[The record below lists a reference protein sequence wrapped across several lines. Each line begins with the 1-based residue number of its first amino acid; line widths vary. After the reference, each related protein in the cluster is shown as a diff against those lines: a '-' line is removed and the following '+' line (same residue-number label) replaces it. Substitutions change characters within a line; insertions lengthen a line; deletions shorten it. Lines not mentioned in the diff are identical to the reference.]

1 MAKER
6 LNIAI
11 DGPAGAGKSTVA
23 KLLASR
29 LGIRYLDTGAMYR
42 AMALFAFRNGVDP
55 KDREGMLRILDNA
68 DITVRYAEDGSQHV
82 LLAGEDVTDMLRT
95 PELGMGASNVGLHP
109 PVRQKL
115 AALQRQVGVDYD
127 VVMDGRE
134 ITTFVLPHTKHKFY
148 LTASVEERARR
159 RLGELRQR
167 GDTETTLAY
176 IAADI
181 EKRDKNDMEREYMP
195 LRIAEDAEVVD
206 TTNMTI
212 DEVLAY
218 MLQRI
223 AEKQEDASCSM

>member
-1 MAKER
+1 MGYFS
-6 LNIAI
+6 IAL

-23 KLLASR
+23 KKLAAK
-29 LGIRYLDTGAMYR
+29 LGYIYVDTGAMYR
-42 AMALFAFRNGVDP
+42 AMALYAMRLGVDP
-55 KDREGMLRILDNA
+55 VDREGMLSILDNA

-82 LLAGEDVTDMLRT
+82 YIADEDVTHLLRT

-159 RLGELRQR
+159 RLGELRER
-167 GDTETTLAY
+167 GDNETTLEY
-176 IAADI
+176 IAAEI
-181 EKRDKNDMEREYMP
+181 EKRDKNDMSREYMP
-195 LRIAEDAEVVD
+195 LRIAEDATVID
-206 TTNMTI
+206 TTEMSI
-212 DEVLAY
+212 EEVLDV
-218 MLQRI
+218 MLGYIR
-223 AEKQEDASCSM
+223 EKQEA

>member
-1 MAKER
+1 MTKER

-23 KLLASR
+23 RMIAQR
-29 LGIRYLDTGAMYR
+29 LNIRYLDTGAMYR
-42 AMALFAFRNGVDP
+42 AMALYAQRCGVDP
-55 KDREGMLRILDNA
+55 LDREGMLRILDGA

-82 LLAGEDVTDMLRT
+82 LLAGEDVTDQLRT

-148 LTASVEERARR
+148 LTASVEERAGR

-167 GDTETTLAY
+167 GDTETTLEQV
-176 IAADI
+176 IADI
-181 EKRDKNDMEREYMP
+181 EKRDKNDMGREYMP
-195 LRIAEDAEVVD
+195 LRLAEDATLVD
-206 TTNMTI
+206 TTDMTV
-212 DEVLAY
+212 EQVLET
-218 MLQRI
+218 MLRLI
-223 AEKQEDASCSM
+223 REKQEEAPCCM

>member
-1 MAKER
+1 MTEER

-29 LGIRYLDTGAMYR
+29 LNIRYLDTGAMYR
-42 AMALFAFRNGVDP
+42 AMALYAMRLGVDP
-55 KDREGMLRILDNA
+55 VDREGMLSILDNA

-82 LLAGEDVTDMLRT
+82 YIADEDVTHLLRT

-159 RLGELRQR
+159 RLGELRER
-167 GDTETTLAY
+167 GDNETTLEY
-176 IAADI
+176 IAAEI
-181 EKRDKNDMEREYMP
+181 EKRDKNDMGREYMP
-195 LRIAEDAEVVD
+195 LRIAEDATVID
-206 TTNMTI
+206 TTEMSI
-212 DEVLAY
+212 EEVLDT
-218 MLQRI
+218 MLQFIR
-223 AEKQEDASCSM
+223 EKQEVASCSM